1 MKVLIP
7 GPLLSYTGARDVA
20 ATGGTLAE
28 VLADLDRQFP
38 GIRFRMIDEQDH
50 VRPHMRLFVND
61 EQTFDLRQR
70 IAAGDRLQIIQALS
84 GG

>member
-1 MKVLIP
+1 MKVVIP
-7 GPLLSYTGARDVA
+7 GPLLSYTGARDVVA
-20 ATGGTLAE
+20 NGGTLAE

-50 VRPHMRLFVND
+50 IRPHMRIFLNGD
-61 EQTFDLRQR
+61 QSFDLQQR
-70 IAAGDRLQIIQALS
+70 VGGSDSLQIIQALS